1 MYGAI
6 VGDLAGSI
14 YEFDQTKGIYNPNKK
29 ILLEDQSFYSDDTI
43 LTIAIADAILS
54 GGNYEDYL
62 RKYINEYKD
71 YKPDF
76 KPYFKSSF
84 SPGLIKWSNGNYIGN
99 STGNG
104 AMMRVSPIGYLFNS
118 EEEVINNAYL
128 SCLPSHNSKEATE
141 CSIIIALIIY
151 YFRQGLS
158 KEEVFKK
165 LKLNPIYKP
174 FERFNRT
181 CYETINNCLYILYN
195 SKDFNS
201 SIINAVN
208 MGGDTD
214 TNACIVGSMA
224 EALYGIDD
232 ELISQVDS
240 KLPNEFVRTLKKIYK

>member
-14 YEFDQTKGIYNPNKK
+14 YEFDQTKVIYNPNKK
-29 ILLEDQSFYSDDTI
+29 ILLEDRSFYSDDTI
-43 LTIAIADAILS
+43 LTIAIMDAILS

-76 KPYFKSSF
+76 EPYFKLSF
-84 SPGLIKWSNGNYIGN
+84 SPGLIKWSNGSYIGN

-158 KEEVFKK
+158 KEEVFSP
-165 LKLNPIYKP
+165 L
-174 FERFNRT
+174 
-181 CYETINNCLYILYN
+181 ILYH
-195 SKDFNS
+195 
-201 SIINAVN
+201 
-208 MGGDTD
+208 
-214 TNACIVGSMA
+214 
-224 EALYGIDD
+224 L
-232 ELISQVDS
+232 
-240 KLPNEFVRTLKKIYK
+240 